1 MYLNPRIVGSG
12 ERTLV
17 LSHGYGGS
25 QAIWDKV
32 LPHLSRTNKVRRQRV
47 HLWQRWARSIHLL
60 ILAYYIGWWS
70 DPCIDQHIIFIW
82 LMMRWDTNTGTTL
95 RLGLLEY
102 RRRRR
107 RRGGRGAQL
116 LHVLEVR
123 RRAGGAH
130 GQDEAERRRV
140 RGALHGRHGRL
151 HCVHHA
157 PRPLHPPR
165 PRRRIPEVSE
175 HAHRALH
182 SGRGY

>member
-1 MYLNPRIVGSG
+1 MIDDDDD
-12 ERTLV
+12 E
-17 LSHGYGGS
+17 
-25 QAIWDKV
+25 
-32 LPHLSRTNKVRRQRV
+32 
-47 HLWQRWARSIHLL
+47 
-60 ILAYYIGWWS
+60 ILTHA
-70 DPCIDQHIIFIW
+70 
-82 LMMRWDTNTGTTL
+82 GTTL

-102 RRRRR
+102 RRRRGG
-107 RRGGRGAQL
+107 GGRGAQL

-175 HAHRALH
+175 HAHTAAGATSCLQAARPDCLLLVFL
-182 SGRGY
+182 

>member
-1 MYLNPRIVGSG
+1 MHRPTHNIYMIDDDDDMR
-12 ERTLV
+12 
-17 LSHGYGGS
+17 Y
-25 QAIWDKV
+25 
-32 LPHLSRTNKVRRQRV
+32 
-47 HLWQRWARSIHLL
+47 
-60 ILAYYIGWWS
+60 ILTHA
-70 DPCIDQHIIFIW
+70 
-82 LMMRWDTNTGTTL
+82 GTTL

-107 RRGGRGAQL
+107 RRGGGRGAQL

-130 GQDEAERRRV
+130 GQYEAERRRV

-175 HAHRALH
+175 HDLH